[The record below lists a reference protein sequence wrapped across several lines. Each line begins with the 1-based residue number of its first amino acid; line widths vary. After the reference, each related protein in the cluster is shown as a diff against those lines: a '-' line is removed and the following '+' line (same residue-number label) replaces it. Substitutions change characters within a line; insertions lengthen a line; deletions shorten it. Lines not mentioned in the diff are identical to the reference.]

1 MNAPL
6 QVRLW
11 KAVESGNWDEAIRYH
26 EEEMLL
32 YDFWWSGGQKQN
44 AGNIVHMKRMMDM
57 VGLRGGYVRPPMVN
71 ELSEAEMDGMR
82 EVLRKWNLI

>member
-1 MNAPL
+1 
-6 QVRLW
+6 
-11 KAVESGNWDEAIRYH
+11 
-26 EEEMLL
+26 
-32 YDFWWSGGQKQN
+32 
-44 AGNIVHMKRMMDM
+44 MMDM